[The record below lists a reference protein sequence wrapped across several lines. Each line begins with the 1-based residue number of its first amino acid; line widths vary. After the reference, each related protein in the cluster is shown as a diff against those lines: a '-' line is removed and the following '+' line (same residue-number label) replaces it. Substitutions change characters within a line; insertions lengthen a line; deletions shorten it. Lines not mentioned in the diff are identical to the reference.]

1 MSDVSTFAKTH
12 AEAMAS
18 MAALVRFQSD
28 FISLAAKNGNEDA
41 IKTAR
46 GSAVLL
52 DVVKEDMKNAIAALQ
67 KIRVSLG
74 G

>member
-1 MSDVSTFAKTH
+1 MSDVSTFAKTQ